1 MKKLHIK
8 KVLAMFL
15 AVALV
20 VPSSASNLTASAAT
34 TQESNDESAIPE
46 GYTPI
51 YDAADLYA
59 IRNNLEGNYIMMA
72 DIDLSEAT
80 APGGELDTG
89 NGWEPIQNFNG
100 TLDGNGHY
108 IKGLTIYGKPK
119 KYDVGL
125 FGSINSSSAEPK
137 ICNLGMVDVNINIV
151 RDSSGYSEDSY
162 STAALLA
169 DGSWYTKI
177 ENCFVIGQI
186 SSNVGEISGICTS
199 DCAVENVYNLAE
211 ISYTS
216 DTDSVR
222 TVGIV
227 NTYNSRAKCTYNRG
241 EINSGD
247 GNSKNGYPIGG
258 GRSGYYEYNYYL
270 QGNSADAN
278 NATPLTE
285 TQMKNSKFYTGF
297 DFENTWFID
306 PYSNYPYP
314 QLRSCP
320 QKRINSIEVTKQPN
334 KTVYQQGENF
344 DFTGATLHL
353 IYEDG
358 LEQDVLLTKD
368 MIGSYDMNKIGK
380 QSIPISYCGLAE
392 TSLDI
397 TVKETAVD
405 KVQLNKSQINLY
417 KGKTETLSATITP
430 SNASNKQIAWSVVKG
445 DCVTVDNNGT
455 ITANKKGTA
464 TVRAASA
471 NGKYADCVVTVQV
484 PCILLQLTNTNI
496 KFKKGETKSIS
507 DTIGYVM
514 SPLDCTDS
522 VTWKSSNDKVLQI
535 NNNETMLGLAAGKVT
550 VTGTTT
556 SGTTA
561 VANVTVQRDM
571 SEFTVTGVSNKYY
584 TGKAIKPKFAVS
596 DGTTTLKE
604 NEDYNV
610 TYESNTNVGTAN
622 IKITGIDPYVGTIEQ
637 SFQILPVAEEIT
649 PDDSSSG
656 NGGSTITAPAKV
668 KIRKLTAGKKKL
680 TVTWKKV
687 AGARGYR
694 IQIARN
700 RGFTKSLKTYNVS
713 ANKFKKVFS
722 RLKKKTTYYVRINAF
737 CNDEDGN
744 KLVGKYSTVKK
755 KKRNNSILFF
765 KGCRFNL

>member
-59 IRNNLEGNYIMMA
+59 IRNDLEGNYIMMA

-89 NGWEPIQNFNG
+89 NGWNPIQNFNG

-108 IKGLTIYGKPK
+108 IKGLTIYGDPK
-119 KYDVGL
+119 TYRVGL
-125 FGSINSSSAEPK
+125 FDGLNSKPK

-151 RDSSGYSEDSY
+151 RDSSGSYYSESCD
-162 STAALLA
+162 TAALVA
-169 DGSWYTKI
+169 YASDSSWFAEI
-177 ENCFVIGQI
+177 ENCFVTGQI

-535 NNNETMLGLAAGKVT
+535 NDNESMLGLAAGKVT

-668 KIRKLTAGKKKL
+668 KIRKITAGKKKL

-700 RGFTKSLKTYNVS
+700 RAFTKSLKTYNVS
-713 ANKFKKVFS
+713 ANTSKKVFG

-755 KKRNNSILFF
+755 KKT
-765 KGCRFNL
+765 K

>member
-177 ENCFVIGQI
+177 ENCFVTGQI

-334 KTVYQQGENF
+334 KTVYQQGKNF

-755 KKRNNSILFF
+755 KKT
-765 KGCRFNL
+765 K

>member
-59 IRNNLEGNYIMMA
+59 IRNDLEGNYIMMA

-89 NGWEPIQNFNG
+89 NGWNPIDGFKG
-100 TLDGNGHY
+100 ILDGNGHY

-177 ENCFVIGQI
+177 ENCFVTGQI

-535 NNNETMLGLAAGKVT
+535 NDNESMLGLAAGKVI

-668 KIRKLTAGKKKL
+668 KIRKITAGKKKL

-700 RGFTKSLKTYNVS
+700 RAFTKSLKTYNVS
-713 ANKFKKVFS
+713 ANTSKKVFG

-755 KKRNNSILFF
+755 KKT
-765 KGCRFNL
+765 K

>member
-59 IRNNLEGNYIMMA
+59 IRNDLEGNYIMMA

-89 NGWEPIQNFNG
+89 NGWNPIQRFTG

-108 IKGLTIYGKPK
+108 IKGLTIYGDPK
-119 KYDVGL
+119 TYNVGL
-125 FGSINSSSAEPK
+125 FDGLNSNPK

-151 RDSSGYSEDSY
+151 RDSSGSYYSKGCD
-162 STAALLA
+162 TAALVA
-169 DGSWYTKI
+169 DGSDSWYAEI
-177 ENCFVIGQI
+177 ENCFVTGQI
-186 SSNVGEISGICTS
+186 SSNVGSISGISTTGR
-199 DCAVENVYNLAE
+199 VENVYNLAQ

-216 DTDSVR
+216 DTDSVW
-222 TVGIV
+222 TAGIV
-227 NTYNSRAKCTYNRG
+227 MDYDSRAKCTYNRG
-241 EINSGD
+241 EINNGV
-247 GNSKNGYPIGG
+247 GNSKNGYPMRGD
-258 GRSGYYEYNYYL
+258 GRWDYCEYNYYL
-270 QGNSADAN
+270 QGNSADDDK
-278 NATPLTE
+278 ATPLTE

-353 IYEDG
+353 IYENG

-380 QSIPISYCGLAE
+380 QSIPISYCGIAE

-430 SNASNKQIAWSVVKG
+430 SNASNKQITWSVVKG

-464 TVRAASA
+464 TVRATSA

-535 NNNETMLGLAAGKVT
+535 NDNESMLGLAAGKVT

-584 TGKAIKPKFAVS
+584 TGKAIKPKFTVS

-668 KIRKLTAGKKKL
+668 KIRKLTAAKKKL

-700 RGFTKSLKTYNVS
+700 RAFTKSLKTYNVS
-713 ANKFKKVFS
+713 ANTSKKVFS

-755 KKRNNSILFF
+755 KKT
-765 KGCRFNL
+765 K

>member
-89 NGWEPIQNFNG
+89 NGWDPIQNFAG

-108 IKGLTIYGKPK
+108 IKGLTIYGNPK
-119 KYDVGL
+119 SGEVGL
-125 FGSINSSSAEPK
+125 FAKTSYPSAK
-137 ICNLGMVDVNINIV
+137 ICNLGMIDVNINIV
-151 RDSSGYSEDSY
+151 RDSSAGNGYN
-162 STAALLA
+162 TAALLA
-169 DGSWYTKI
+169 EGYDYRTTI
-177 ENCFVIGQI
+177 ENCFVTGLV
-186 SSNVGEISGICTS
+186 SSNKGDVSGICTYRAT
-199 DCAVENVYNLAE
+199 CKNVYNLAK

-216 DTDSVR
+216 DTDSKY
-222 TVGIV
+222 TAGIEWGEDIQ
-227 NTYNSRAKCTYNRG
+227 CTYNRG
-241 EINSGD
+241 EINNGD
-247 GNSKNGYPIGG
+247 GNSKNGTPIGYN
-258 GRSGYYEYNYYL
+258 GYYPDRYYNYYL
-270 QGNSADAN
+270 QGNSADDN
-278 NATPLTE
+278 KATPLTE

-430 SNASNKQIAWSVVKG
+430 SNASNKQITWSVVKG

-471 NGKYADCVVTVQV
+471 NGKYADCVVTVKV

-507 DTIGYVM
+507 DTIGYMM

-535 NNNETMLGLAAGKVT
+535 NDNKSMLGLAAGKVT

-584 TGKAIKPKFAVS
+584 TGKAIKPKFTVS
-596 DGTTTLKE
+596 DGSTTLKE

-687 AGARGYR
+687 AGAKGYR
-694 IQIARN
+694 VQIARN
-700 RGFTKSLKTYNVS
+700 RGFTNSLKTYNVS
-713 ANKFKKVFS
+713 ANTSKKIFT

-744 KLVGKYSTVKK
+744 KLIGKYSTVKK
-755 KKRNNSILFF
+755 KKT
-765 KGCRFNL
+765 K

>member
-20 VPSSASNLTASAAT
+20 VPSSASNLTVSAAT

-59 IRNNLEGNYIMMA
+59 IRNDLDGNYIMMA

-89 NGWEPIQNFNG
+89 NGWDPIQNFAG

-108 IKGLTIYGKPK
+108 IKGLTIYGNPK
-119 KYDVGL
+119 TWCVGL
-125 FGSINSSSAEPK
+125 FGNVDYHAYKTKIK

-151 RDSSGYSEDSY
+151 RDSSEDDDY
-162 STAALLA
+162 YTAALLA
-169 DGSWYTKI
+169 SGNNYYNYATI
-177 ENCFVIGQI
+177 ENCYVTGQI
-186 SSNVGEISGICTS
+186 SSDCGYVSGIC
-199 DCAVENVYNLAE
+199 ANNFYGKNLYNLAKV
-211 ISYTS
+211 SYTADPKYTRTAGIGFS
-216 DTDSVR
+216 RYGDSQ
-222 TVGIV
+222 
-227 NTYNSRAKCTYNRG
+227 CTYNRG
-241 EINSGD
+241 EINNGD
-247 GNSKNGYPIGG
+247 GNSKNGKPIGG
-258 GRSGYYEYNYYL
+258 GDKYNYYL
-270 QGNSADAN
+270 QGNSADDDGF
-278 NATPLTE
+278 TPLTE

-320 QKRINSIEVTKQPN
+320 QKRINSMEVTKQPN

-380 QSIPISYCGLAE
+380 QSIPISYCGIAE

-535 NNNETMLGLAAGKVT
+535 NDNESMLGLAAGKVT

-584 TGKAIKPKFAVS
+584 TGKAIKPKFTVS
-596 DGTTTLKE
+596 DGSTTLKE

-637 SFQILPVAEEIT
+637 SFQILPVTEEIT
-649 PDDSSSG
+649 PDDSSSSS
-656 NGGSTITAPAKV
+656 GGSTITAPAKV
-668 KIRKLTAGKKKL
+668 KISKLTAGKKKL

-713 ANKFKKVFS
+713 ANTFKKVFS

-744 KLVGKYSTVKK
+744 KLIGKYSTVKK
-755 KKRNNSILFF
+755 KKT
-765 KGCRFNL
+765 K

>member
-89 NGWEPIQNFNG
+89 NGWEPIQNFKG
-100 TLDGNGHY
+100 MLDGNGHY

-177 ENCFVIGQI
+177 ENCFVTGQI

-247 GNSKNGYPIGG
+247 GNSKNGYPIGAG
-258 GRSGYYEYNYYL
+258 SDYEHNYYL

-368 MIGSYDMNKIGK
+368 MIGNYDMNKIGK
-380 QSIPISYCGLAE
+380 QSIPISYCGIAE

-535 NNNETMLGLAAGKVT
+535 NDNESMLGLAAGKVT

-668 KIRKLTAGKKKL
+668 KIRKITAAKKKL

-700 RGFTKSLKTYNVS
+700 RAFTKSLKTYNVS
-713 ANKFKKVFS
+713 ANTSKKVFG

-755 KKRNNSILFF
+755 KKT
-765 KGCRFNL
+765 K

>member
-177 ENCFVIGQI
+177 ENCFVTGQI

-247 GNSKNGYPIGG
+247 GNSKNGYPIGAG
-258 GRSGYYEYNYYL
+258 SDYEHNYYL

-368 MIGSYDMNKIGK
+368 MIGNYDMNKIGK
-380 QSIPISYCGLAE
+380 QSIPISYCGIAE

-535 NNNETMLGLAAGKVT
+535 NDNESMLGLAAGKVT

-668 KIRKLTAGKKKL
+668 KIRKITAAKKKL

-700 RGFTKSLKTYNVS
+700 RAFTKSLKTYNVS
-713 ANKFKKVFS
+713 ANTSKKVFG

-755 KKRNNSILFF
+755 KKT
-765 KGCRFNL
+765 K

>member
-15 AVALV
+15 AVTLV

-108 IKGLTIYGKPK
+108 IKGLTIYGDPK
-119 KYDVGL
+119 ARCVGL
-125 FGSINSSSAEPK
+125 FGYSPSYTKAK

-151 RDSSGYSEDSY
+151 RDSSNGGYA
-162 STAALLA
+162 TAAVLG
-169 DGSWYTKI
+169 DGFDYWTMATI
-177 ENCFVIGQI
+177 ENCFVTGQI
-186 SSNVGEISGICTS
+186 SSNWGTVSGIC
-199 DCAVENVYNLAE
+199 AEGFHGKNLYNLAK
-211 ISYTS
+211 ISYTADAK
-216 DTDSVR
+216 DTYYTAGIGFDS
-222 TVGIV
+222 
-227 NTYNSRAKCTYNRG
+227 NEYTYNRG
-241 EINSGD
+241 EINNGD
-247 GNSKNGYPIGG
+247 GNSKNGRPIGG
-258 GRSGYYEYNYYL
+258 GRTEYNYYL
-270 QGNSADAN
+270 QGNSADKDG
-278 NATPLTE
+278 ATPLTE

-344 DFTGATLHL
+344 DFTGVTLRL

-358 LEQDVLLTKD
+358 LVNDVILTED

-430 SNASNKQIAWSVVKG
+430 SNASNKQITWSVVKG
-445 DCVTVDNNGT
+445 ACVTVDNNGT

-535 NNNETMLGLAAGKVT
+535 NDNESMLGLAAGKVT

-713 ANKFKKVFS
+713 ANTSKKVFG

-755 KKRNNSILFF
+755 KKT
-765 KGCRFNL
+765 K

>member
-1 MKKLHIK
+1 MKNLHIK

-59 IRNNLEGNYIMMA
+59 IRNDLEGNYIMMA

-89 NGWEPIQNFNG
+89 NGWDPIQNFAG

-119 KYDVGL
+119 TQNVGL
-125 FGSINSSSAEPK
+125 FASVDGDDVSVAAVK
-137 ICNLGMVDVNINIV
+137 NLGVVDININV
-151 RDSSGYSEDSY
+151 EGVSSCGGIIGGGMNFSY
-162 STAALLA
+162 F
-169 DGSWYTKI
+169 KI
-177 ENCFVIGQI
+177 ENCFVTGKINVKNESNYCKVGGLIGDCYDNRI
-186 SSNVGEISGICTS
+186 YNSYNAVSITNYRNDEFDNSIGGLCGDSRLISGQS
-199 DCAVENVYNLAE
+199 YNIGKINDGQGFP
-211 ISYTS
+211 ISLS
-216 DTDSVR
+216 LDSWCEDLFYLM
-222 TVGIV
+222 G
-227 NTYNSRAKCTYNRG
+227 
-241 EINSGD
+241 SGTAT
-247 GNSKNGYPIGG
+247 GG
-258 GRSGYYEYNYYL
+258 
-270 QGNSADAN
+270 
-278 NATPLTE
+278 ATLLTE
-285 TQMKNSKFYTGF
+285 TQMKNAKFYTGF

-417 KGKTETLSATITP
+417 KGKTETLSAAITP
-430 SNASNKQIAWSVVKG
+430 SNASNKQITWSVVKD

-464 TVRAASA
+464 TVRATSA

-484 PCILLQLTNTNI
+484 PCILLQLNNTNV

-656 NGGSTITAPAKV
+656 NGGNTITAPAKV
-668 KIRKLTAGKKKL
+668 KISKLTAGKKKL

-700 RGFTKSLKTYNVS
+700 RAFTKSLKTYNVS
-713 ANKFKKVFS
+713 ANTSKKVFS

-755 KKRNNSILFF
+755 KKT
-765 KGCRFNL
+765 K

>member
-59 IRNNLEGNYIMMA
+59 IRNDLEGNYIMMA

-89 NGWEPIQNFNG
+89 NGWNPIDGFKG
-100 TLDGNGHY
+100 ILDGNGHY

-177 ENCFVIGQI
+177 ENCFVTGQI

-535 NNNETMLGLAAGKVT
+535 NDNESMLGLAAGKVI

-668 KIRKLTAGKKKL
+668 KIRKITAGKKKL

-700 RGFTKSLKTYNVS
+700 RAFTKSLKTYNVS
-713 ANKFKKVFS
+713 ANTSKKVFG
-722 RLKKKTTYYVRINAF
+722 RLKKKTTNYVRINAF

-755 KKRNNSILFF
+755 KKT
-765 KGCRFNL
+765 K

>member
-59 IRNNLEGNYIMMA
+59 IRNDLEGNYIMMA

-89 NGWEPIQNFNG
+89 NGWNPIDGFKG
-100 TLDGNGHY
+100 ILDGNGHY

-177 ENCFVIGQI
+177 ENCFVTGQI

-535 NNNETMLGLAAGKVT
+535 NDNESMLGLAAGKVI

-668 KIRKLTAGKKKL
+668 KIRKITAGKKKL

-700 RGFTKSLKTYNVS
+700 RAFTKSLKTYNVS
-713 ANKFKKVFS
+713 VNTSKKVFG

-755 KKRNNSILFF
+755 KKT
-765 KGCRFNL
+765 K

>member
-89 NGWEPIQNFNG
+89 NGWNPIQRFTG

-108 IKGLTIYGKPK
+108 IKGLTIYGDPK
-119 KYDVGL
+119 TYNVGL
-125 FGSINSSSAEPK
+125 FDGLNSNPK

-151 RDSSGYSEDSY
+151 RDSSGSYYSKGCD
-162 STAALLA
+162 TAALVA
-169 DGSWYTKI
+169 DGSDSWYAEI
-177 ENCFVIGQI
+177 ENCFVTGQI
-186 SSNVGEISGICTS
+186 SSNVGSISGISTTGR
-199 DCAVENVYNLAE
+199 VENVYNLAQ

-216 DTDSVR
+216 DTDSVW
-222 TVGIV
+222 TAGIV
-227 NTYNSRAKCTYNRG
+227 MDYDSRAKCTYNRG
-241 EINSGD
+241 EINNGV
-247 GNSKNGYPIGG
+247 GNSKNGYPMRGD
-258 GRSGYYEYNYYL
+258 GRWDYCEYNYYL
-270 QGNSADAN
+270 QGNSADDDK
-278 NATPLTE
+278 ATPLTE

-353 IYEDG
+353 IYENG

-380 QSIPISYCGLAE
+380 QSIPISYCGIAE

-417 KGKTETLSATITP
+417 KGKTETLSAAITP
-430 SNASNKQIAWSVVKG
+430 SNASNKQITWSVVKG

-464 TVRAASA
+464 TVRATSA

-668 KIRKLTAGKKKL
+668 KIRKLTAAKKKL

-700 RGFTKSLKTYNVS
+700 RAFTKSLKTYNVS
-713 ANKFKKVFS
+713 AKTSKKVFS

-755 KKRNNSILFF
+755 KKT
-765 KGCRFNL
+765 K

>member
-59 IRNNLEGNYIMMA
+59 IRNDLKGKYIMMA

-89 NGWEPIQNFNG
+89 NGWDPIDGFEG

-108 IKGLTIYGKPK
+108 IKGLTIYGDPK
-119 KYDVGL
+119 TEYVGL
-125 FGSINSSSAEPK
+125 FGSSSSIK
-137 ICNLGMVDVNINIV
+137 ICNLGMIDVNINTTESRYTGAFLGV
-151 RDSSGYSEDSY
+151 DTRGY
-162 STAALLA
+162 
-169 DGSWYTKI
+169 GSVSI
-177 ENCFVIGQI
+177 ENCFVSGIV
-186 SSNVGEISGICTS
+186 SSNTGNVSGIIGFS
-199 DCAVENVYNLAE
+199 DNGDGASLKNVYNLAKVCTVSGCSSG
-211 ISYTS
+211 IANSIYTRDQLSY
-216 DTDSVR
+216 
-222 TVGIV
+222 
-227 NTYNSRAKCTYNRG
+227 CMYNRG
-241 EINSGD
+241 EIISETEDNENFPISCYVYNFYD
-247 GNSKNGYPIGG
+247 HNSKME
-258 GRSGYYEYNYYL
+258 SGYYL
-270 QGNSADAN
+270 QGNSADDD

-397 TVKETAVD
+397 TIKETAVD

-430 SNASNKQIAWSVVKG
+430 SNASNKQITWSVVKG

-535 NNNETMLGLAAGKVT
+535 NDNESMLGLAAGKVT

-584 TGKAIKPKFAVS
+584 TGKAIKPKFTVS
-596 DGTTTLKE
+596 DGSTTLKE

-687 AGARGYR
+687 AGAKGYR
-694 IQIARN
+694 VQIARN
-700 RGFTKSLKTYNVS
+700 RGFTNSLKTYTVS
-713 ANKFKKVFS
+713 ANTSKKIFS

-744 KLVGKYSTVKK
+744 KLIGKYSTVKK
-755 KKRNNSILFF
+755 KKT
-765 KGCRFNL
+765 K

>member
-177 ENCFVIGQI
+177 ENCFVTGQI

-320 QKRINSIEVTKQPN
+320 QKRINSIEVTKQLN

-755 KKRNNSILFF
+755 KKT
-765 KGCRFNL
+765 K

>member
-46 GYTPI
+46 GYTSV

-59 IRNNLEGNYIMMA
+59 IRNDLDGKYIMMA

-89 NGWEPIQNFNG
+89 NGWDPIQNFDG

-108 IKGLTIYGKPK
+108 IKGLTIYGDPK
-119 KYDVGL
+119 ARCVGL
-125 FGSINSSSAEPK
+125 FGGLNSKPK

-151 RDSSGYSEDSY
+151 RDSSGSYYSESCD
-162 STAALLA
+162 TAALVA
-169 DGSWYTKI
+169 DGWSSYAKI
-177 ENCFVIGQI
+177 ENCFVTGQI
-186 SSNVGEISGICTS
+186 SSNKGRISGICTTE
-199 DCAVENVYNLAE
+199 CKVENVYNLAE

-216 DTDSVR
+216 DTDGVMAA
-222 TVGIV
+222 GIV
-227 NTYNSRAKCTYNRG
+227 RFNNREVKCTYNRG
-241 EINSGD
+241 TINSGD
-247 GNSKNGYPIGG
+247 GNSKNGYPIGAG
-258 GRSGYYEYNYYL
+258 SDYEHNYYL

-358 LEQDVLLTKD
+358 LVQDVLLTKD

-380 QSIPISYCGLAE
+380 QSIPISYCGIAE

-417 KGKTETLSATITP
+417 KGKTETLSAAITP
-430 SNASNKQIAWSVVKG
+430 SNASNKQITWSVVKG

-535 NNNETMLGLAAGKVT
+535 NDNESMLGLAAGKVT

-668 KIRKLTAGKKKL
+668 KIRKLTAAKKKL

-700 RGFTKSLKTYNVS
+700 RAFTKSLKTYNVS
-713 ANKFKKVFS
+713 ANTSKKVFS

-737 CNDEDGN
+737 CNDEEGN

-755 KKRNNSILFF
+755 KKT
-765 KGCRFNL
+765 K

>member
-20 VPSSASNLTASAAT
+20 VPSSASNLTVSAAT

-59 IRNNLEGNYIMMA
+59 IRNNLDGKYIMMA

-89 NGWEPIQNFNG
+89 NGWNPIQNFDG

-108 IKGLTIYGKPK
+108 IKGLTIYGDPK
-119 KYDVGL
+119 TYRVGL
-125 FGSINSSSAEPK
+125 FDGLNSEPK

-151 RDSSGYSEDSY
+151 RDSSGSYYSEDCD
-162 STAALLA
+162 TAALVA
-169 DGSWYTKI
+169 DGWSSYAKI
-177 ENCFVIGQI
+177 ENCFVTGQI
-186 SSNVGEISGICTS
+186 SSNKGRISGICTTE
-199 DCAVENVYNLAE
+199 CKVENVYNLAE

-216 DTDSVR
+216 DTDGVMAA
-222 TVGIV
+222 GIV
-227 NTYNSRAKCTYNRG
+227 RFNNREVKCTYNRG
-241 EINSGD
+241 TINSGD
-247 GNSKNGYPIGG
+247 GNSKNGYPIGAG
-258 GRSGYYEYNYYL
+258 SDYEHNYYL

-285 TQMKNSKFYTGF
+285 TQMKNSKYYSGF

-306 PYSNYPYP
+306 PYSIYPYP

-368 MIGSYDMNKIGK
+368 MIGNYDMNKIGK
-380 QSIPISYCGLAE
+380 QSIPISYCGIAE

-535 NNNETMLGLAAGKVT
+535 NDNESMLGLAAGKVT

-668 KIRKLTAGKKKL
+668 KIRKITAAKKKL

-700 RGFTKSLKTYNVS
+700 RAFTKSLKTYNVS
-713 ANKFKKVFS
+713 ANTSKKVFG

-755 KKRNNSILFF
+755 KKT
-765 KGCRFNL
+765 K

>member
-177 ENCFVIGQI
+177 ENCFVTGQI

-247 GNSKNGYPIGG
+247 GNSKNGYPIGAG
-258 GRSGYYEYNYYL
+258 SDYEHNYYL

-306 PYSNYPYP
+306 PYSNHPYP

-368 MIGSYDMNKIGK
+368 MIGNYDMNKIGK
-380 QSIPISYCGLAE
+380 QSIPISYCGIAE

-535 NNNETMLGLAAGKVT
+535 NDNESMLGLAAGKVT

-668 KIRKLTAGKKKL
+668 KIRKITAAKKKL

-700 RGFTKSLKTYNVS
+700 RAFTKSLKTYNVS
-713 ANKFKKVFS
+713 ANTSKKVFG

-755 KKRNNSILFF
+755 KKT
-765 KGCRFNL
+765 K

>member
-1 MKKLHIK
+1 
-8 KVLAMFL
+8 MFL

-59 IRNNLEGNYIMMA
+59 IRNDLEGKYIMMA

-89 NGWEPIQNFNG
+89 NGWDPIERFEG
-100 TLDGNGHY
+100 ILDGNGHY
-108 IKGLTIYGKPK
+108 IKGLTIYGDPK
-119 KYDVGL
+119 TCRVGL
-125 FGSINSSSAEPK
+125 FDGLNSEPK

-151 RDSSGYSEDSY
+151 RDSSGHRENSC

-169 DGSWYTKI
+169 DYSHDSTI
-177 ENCFVIGQI
+177 ENCFVTGQI
-186 SSNVGEISGICTS
+186 SSNYGRVYGICGSDYSSTS
-199 DCAVENVYNLAE
+199 NLKNVYNLAK

-216 DTDSVR
+216 DAASNHYTY
-222 TVGIV
+222 GID
-227 NTYNSRAKCTYNRG
+227 YGCYHKECTYNRG
-241 EINSGD
+241 EINNGA
-247 GNSKNGYPIGG
+247 GNSKNGSPIGY
-258 GRSGYYEYNYYL
+258 SSYHAYNYYL
-270 QGNSADAN
+270 QGNSADDDEF
-278 NATPLTE
+278 TPLTE

-417 KGKTETLSATITP
+417 KGKTETLSAAITP
-430 SNASNKQIAWSVVKG
+430 SNASNKQITWSVVKG

-535 NNNETMLGLAAGKVT
+535 NDNKSMLGLAAGKVT

-584 TGKAIKPKFAVS
+584 TGKAIKPKFTVS
-596 DGTTTLKE
+596 DGSTTLKE

-687 AGARGYR
+687 AGAKGYR
-694 IQIARN
+694 VQIARN
-700 RGFTKSLKTYNVS
+700 RGFTNSLKTYTVS
-713 ANKFKKVFS
+713 ANTSKKVFT

-744 KLVGKYSTVKK
+744 KLIGKYSTVKK
-755 KKRNNSILFF
+755 KKTT
-765 KGCRFNL
+765 

>member
-177 ENCFVIGQI
+177 ENCFVTGQI

-247 GNSKNGYPIGG
+247 GNSKNGYPIGAG
-258 GRSGYYEYNYYL
+258 SDYEHNYYL

-368 MIGSYDMNKIGK
+368 MIGNYDMNKIGK
-380 QSIPISYCGLAE
+380 QSIPISYCGIAE

-397 TVKETAVD
+397 TVNETAVD

-535 NNNETMLGLAAGKVT
+535 NDNESMLGLAAGKVT

-668 KIRKLTAGKKKL
+668 KIRKITAAKKKL

-700 RGFTKSLKTYNVS
+700 RAFTKSLKTYNVS
-713 ANKFKKVFS
+713 ANTSKKVFG

-755 KKRNNSILFF
+755 KKT
-765 KGCRFNL
+765 K

>member
-177 ENCFVIGQI
+177 ENCFVTGQI
-186 SSNVGEISGICTS
+186 SSNVGEIFGICTS

-368 MIGSYDMNKIGK
+368 MIGNYDMNKIGK
-380 QSIPISYCGLAE
+380 QSIPISYCGIAE

-417 KGKTETLSATITP
+417 KGKTETLSATFTP

-737 CNDEDGN
+737 CNDEEGN

-755 KKRNNSILFF
+755 KKT
-765 KGCRFNL
+765 K

>member
-59 IRNNLEGNYIMMA
+59 IRNDLEGNYIMMA

-89 NGWEPIQNFNG
+89 NGWNPIDGFKG
-100 TLDGNGHY
+100 ILDGNGHY

-177 ENCFVIGQI
+177 ENCFVTGQI

-535 NNNETMLGLAAGKVT
+535 NDNESMLGLAAGKVT

-755 KKRNNSILFF
+755 KKT
-765 KGCRFNL
+765 K

>member
-59 IRNNLEGNYIMMA
+59 IRNDLEGNYIMMA

-89 NGWEPIQNFNG
+89 NGWNPIDGFKG
-100 TLDGNGHY
+100 ILDGNGHY

-177 ENCFVIGQI
+177 ENCFVTGQI

-464 TVRAASA
+464 TVRATSA

-571 SEFTVTGVSNKYY
+571 SEFTVTGVTNKYY

-668 KIRKLTAGKKKL
+668 KIRKLTAAKKKL

-700 RGFTKSLKTYNVS
+700 RAFTKSLKTYNVS
-713 ANKFKKVFS
+713 ANTSKKVFS

-737 CNDEDGN
+737 CNDEEGN

-755 KKRNNSILFF
+755 KKT
-765 KGCRFNL
+765 K

>member
-89 NGWEPIQNFNG
+89 SGWDPIQRFTG

-108 IKGLTIYGKPK
+108 IKGLTIYGDPK
-119 KYDVGL
+119 TYNVGL
-125 FGSINSSSAEPK
+125 FDGLNSNPK

-151 RDSSGYSEDSY
+151 RDSSGSYYSKSCD
-162 STAALLA
+162 TAALVA
-169 DGSWYTKI
+169 YEASDSSWYAEI
-177 ENCFVIGQI
+177 ENCFVTGQI
-186 SSNVGEISGICTS
+186 SSNVGSISGICTTGK
-199 DCAVENVYNLAE
+199 VENVYNLAQ

-216 DTDSVR
+216 DTDSVW
-222 TVGIV
+222 TAGIV
-227 NTYNSRAKCTYNRG
+227 MGYYSRAKCTYNRG
-241 EINSGD
+241 EINNGV
-247 GNSKNGYPIGG
+247 GNSKNGYPMRGD
-258 GRSGYYEYNYYL
+258 GRWDYCEYNYYL
-270 QGNSADAN
+270 QGNSADDDK
-278 NATPLTE
+278 ATPLTE

-430 SNASNKQIAWSVVKG
+430 SNASNKQITWSVVKG

-535 NNNETMLGLAAGKVT
+535 NDNESMLGLAAGKVT

-584 TGKAIKPKFAVS
+584 TGKAIKPKFTVS
-596 DGTTTLKE
+596 DGSTTLKE

-687 AGARGYR
+687 AGAKGYR
-694 IQIARN
+694 VQIARN
-700 RGFTKSLKTYNVS
+700 RGFTNSLKTYTVS
-713 ANKFKKVFS
+713 ANTSKKIFS

-744 KLVGKYSTVKK
+744 KLIGKYSTVKK
-755 KKRNNSILFF
+755 KKT
-765 KGCRFNL
+765 K

>member
-59 IRNNLEGNYIMMA
+59 IRNDLEGNYIMMA

-89 NGWEPIQNFNG
+89 NGWEPIDGFKG
-100 TLDGNGHY
+100 ILDGNGHY

-177 ENCFVIGQI
+177 ENCFVTGQI

-535 NNNETMLGLAAGKVT
+535 NDNESMLGLAAGKVT

-668 KIRKLTAGKKKL
+668 KIRKITAGKKKL

-700 RGFTKSLKTYNVS
+700 RAFTKSLKTYNVS
-713 ANKFKKVFS
+713 ANTSKKVFG

-755 KKRNNSILFF
+755 KKT
-765 KGCRFNL
+765 K

>member
-1 MKKLHIK
+1 M
-8 KVLAMFL
+8 
-15 AVALV
+15 
-20 VPSSASNLTASAAT
+20 
-34 TQESNDESAIPE
+34 
-46 GYTPI
+46 
-51 YDAADLYA
+51 
-59 IRNNLEGNYIMMA
+59 
-72 DIDLSEAT
+72 
-80 APGGELDTG
+80 
-89 NGWEPIQNFNG
+89 
-100 TLDGNGHY
+100 
-108 IKGLTIYGKPK
+108 
-119 KYDVGL
+119 
-125 FGSINSSSAEPK
+125 
-137 ICNLGMVDVNINIV
+137 
-151 RDSSGYSEDSY
+151 
-162 STAALLA
+162 
-169 DGSWYTKI
+169 
-177 ENCFVIGQI
+177 
-186 SSNVGEISGICTS
+186 
-199 DCAVENVYNLAE
+199 
-211 ISYTS
+211 
-216 DTDSVR
+216 
-222 TVGIV
+222 
-227 NTYNSRAKCTYNRG
+227 
-241 EINSGD
+241 
-247 GNSKNGYPIGG
+247 
-258 GRSGYYEYNYYL
+258 
-270 QGNSADAN
+270 
-278 NATPLTE
+278 
-285 TQMKNSKFYTGF
+285 
-297 DFENTWFID
+297 
-306 PYSNYPYP
+306 
-314 QLRSCP
+314 
-320 QKRINSIEVTKQPN
+320 
-334 KTVYQQGENF
+334 
-344 DFTGATLHL
+344 

-358 LEQDVLLTKD
+358 LVNDVILTED

-380 QSIPISYCGLAE
+380 QSIPISHCGLAE

-430 SNASNKQIAWSVVKG
+430 SNASNKQITWSVVKG

-535 NNNETMLGLAAGKVT
+535 NDNKSMLGLAAGKVT
-550 VTGTTT
+550 VKGTTT

-584 TGKAIKPKFAVS
+584 TGKAIKPKFTVS
-596 DGTTTLKE
+596 DGSTTLKE

-656 NGGSTITAPAKV
+656 NGGNTISAPAKV
-668 KIRKLTAGKKKL
+668 SISKLTAGKKKL

-713 ANKFKKVFS
+713 ANTSKKVFS

-744 KLVGKYSTVKK
+744 KLIGKYSTVKK
-755 KKRNNSILFF
+755 KKT
-765 KGCRFNL
+765 K

>member
-20 VPSSASNLTASAAT
+20 VPSSASNLTVSAAT

-59 IRNNLEGNYIMMA
+59 IRNNLDGKYIMMA

-89 NGWEPIQNFNG
+89 NGWNPIQNFDG

-108 IKGLTIYGKPK
+108 IKGLTIYGDPK
-119 KYDVGL
+119 TYRVGL
-125 FGSINSSSAEPK
+125 FDGLNSEPK

-151 RDSSGYSEDSY
+151 RDSSGSYYSEDCD
-162 STAALLA
+162 TVALVA
-169 DGSWYTKI
+169 DGWSSYAKI
-177 ENCFVIGQI
+177 ENCFVTGQI
-186 SSNVGEISGICTS
+186 SSNKGRISGICTTE
-199 DCAVENVYNLAE
+199 CKVENVYNLAE

-216 DTDSVR
+216 DTDGVMAA
-222 TVGIV
+222 GIV
-227 NTYNSRAKCTYNRG
+227 RFNNREVKCTYNRG
-241 EINSGD
+241 TINSGD
-247 GNSKNGYPIGG
+247 GNSKNGYPIGAG
-258 GRSGYYEYNYYL
+258 SDYEHNYYL

-368 MIGSYDMNKIGK
+368 MIGNYDMNKIGK
-380 QSIPISYCGLAE
+380 QSIPISYCGIAE

-535 NNNETMLGLAAGKVT
+535 NDNESMLGLAAGKVT

-668 KIRKLTAGKKKL
+668 KIRKITAAKKKL

-700 RGFTKSLKTYNVS
+700 RAFTKSLKTYNVS
-713 ANKFKKVFS
+713 ANTSKKVFG

-755 KKRNNSILFF
+755 KKT
-765 KGCRFNL
+765 K

>member
-59 IRNNLEGNYIMMA
+59 IRNDLEGKYIMMA

-89 NGWEPIQNFNG
+89 NGWDPIERFAG

-108 IKGLTIYGKPK
+108 IKGLTIYGNPK
-119 KYDVGL
+119 SYSVGL
-125 FGSINSSSAEPK
+125 FGGIYSGDITK
-137 ICNLGMVDVNINIV
+137 ICNLGMIDVNINIV
-151 RDSSGYSEDSY
+151 RDSSDYDGR
-162 STAALLA
+162 TAGLV
-169 DGSWYTKI
+169 GSAYHTTI
-177 ENCFVIGQI
+177 ENCFVTGQI
-186 SSNVGEISGICTS
+186 SSNYGRVFGICGS
-199 DCAVENVYNLAE
+199 SYNDEVNLKNIYNLAK

-216 DTDSVR
+216 DAASDNYTY
-222 TVGIV
+222 GI
-227 NTYNSRAKCTYNRG
+227 NAGCYYKECTYNRG
-241 EINSGD
+241 EINNGA
-247 GNSKNGYPIGG
+247 GNSKNGSPIGY
-258 GRSGYYEYNYYL
+258 SSYASYNYYL
-270 QGNSADAN
+270 QGNSADKD

-358 LEQDVLLTKD
+358 LEHDVLLTKD

-397 TVKETAVD
+397 TIKETAVD

-430 SNASNKQIAWSVVKG
+430 SNASNKQITWSVVKG

-464 TVRAASA
+464 TVRATSA

-737 CNDEDGN
+737 CNDEEGN

-755 KKRNNSILFF
+755 KKT
-765 KGCRFNL
+765 K

>member
-1 MKKLHIK
+1 MKNLHIK

-89 NGWEPIQNFNG
+89 NGWDPIDGFEG

-108 IKGLTIYGKPK
+108 IKGLTIYGNPK
-119 KYDVGL
+119 TEYVGL
-125 FGSINSSSAEPK
+125 FGYASGTIR
-137 ICNLGMVDVNINIV
+137 NLGMIDVNIN
-151 RDSSGYSEDSY
+151 SSGNSDNWTGALIGRSY
-162 STAALLA
+162 EA
-169 DGSWYTKI
+169 KI
-177 ENCFVIGQI
+177 ENCFVTGVV
-186 SSNVGEISGICTS
+186 SSTDSSRVSGICCMYT
-199 DCAVENVYNLAE
+199 DNYTLIKNVYNLA
-211 ISYTS
+211 
-216 DTDSVR
+216 DVR
-222 TVGIV
+222 AYKGSANGIAV
-227 NTYNSRAKCTYNRG
+227 NIYSGCECLYNRG
-241 EINSGD
+241 EINSGEG
-247 GNSKNGYPIGG
+247 GNKNGYPLSWNHGNLG
-258 GRSGYYEYNYYL
+258 SESFSSGYYL
-270 QGNSADAN
+270 QGNSADDDKF
-278 NATPLTE
+278 TPLTE

-405 KVQLNKSQINLY
+405 KVQLNKSHTNLY
-417 KGKTETLSATITP
+417 KGKTETLSAAITP
-430 SNASNKQIAWSVVKG
+430 SNASNKQITWSVVKG

-535 NNNETMLGLAAGKVT
+535 NDNKSMLGLAAGKVT

-584 TGKAIKPKFAVS
+584 TGKAIKPKFTVS
-596 DGTTTLKE
+596 DGSTTLKE

-687 AGARGYR
+687 AGAKGYR
-694 IQIARN
+694 VQIARN
-700 RGFTKSLKTYNVS
+700 RGFTNSLKTYTVS
-713 ANKFKKVFS
+713 ANTSKKIFS

-744 KLVGKYSTVKK
+744 KLIGKYSTVKK
-755 KKRNNSILFF
+755 KKT
-765 KGCRFNL
+765 K

>member
-34 TQESNDESAIPE
+34 TQESNDDSAIPE

-59 IRNNLEGNYIMMA
+59 IRNDLEGNYIMMA

-108 IKGLTIYGKPK
+108 IKGLTIYGDPK
-119 KYDVGL
+119 TYRVGL
-125 FGSINSSSAEPK
+125 FDGLNSKPK

-151 RDSSGYSEDSY
+151 RDSSGSYYSESCD
-162 STAALLA
+162 TAALVA
-169 DGSWYTKI
+169 YASDSSWFAEI
-177 ENCFVIGQI
+177 ENCFVTGQI
-186 SSNVGEISGICTS
+186 SSNVGSISGICTTGR
-199 DCAVENVYNLAE
+199 VENVYNLAE

-222 TVGIV
+222 TAGIV
-227 NTYNSRAKCTYNRG
+227 KKYDSRAKCTYNRG
-241 EINSGD
+241 EINNGD
-247 GNSKNGYPIGG
+247 GNSKNGYSVGNG
-258 GRSGYYEYNYYL
+258 SRGWGYYEYNYYL
-270 QGNSADAN
+270 QGNSADDD

-285 TQMKNSKFYTGF
+285 TQMKNFKFYTGF

-417 KGKTETLSATITP
+417 KGKTETLSAAITP
-430 SNASNKQIAWSVVKG
+430 SNASNKQITWSVVKG

-464 TVRAASA
+464 TVRATSA

-713 ANKFKKVFS
+713 ANTSKKVFG

-755 KKRNNSILFF
+755 KKT
-765 KGCRFNL
+765 K

>member
-59 IRNNLEGNYIMMA
+59 IRNDLEGNYIMMA

-89 NGWEPIQNFNG
+89 NGWNPIDGFKG
-100 TLDGNGHY
+100 ILDGNGHY

-177 ENCFVIGQI
+177 ENCFVTGQI

-278 NATPLTE
+278 NATPLTK
-285 TQMKNSKFYTGF
+285 TQMKNAKFYTGF

-535 NNNETMLGLAAGKVT
+535 NDNESMLGLAAGKVT

-668 KIRKLTAGKKKL
+668 KIRKITAGKKKL

-700 RGFTKSLKTYNVS
+700 RAFTKSLKTYNVS
-713 ANKFKKVFS
+713 ANTSKKVFG

-755 KKRNNSILFF
+755 KKT
-765 KGCRFNL
+765 K

>member
-89 NGWEPIQNFNG
+89 NGWDPIDGFEG

-108 IKGLTIYGKPK
+108 IKGLTIYGDPK
-119 KYDVGL
+119 SRCVGL
-125 FGSINSSSAEPK
+125 FGYAGGTIR
-137 ICNLGMVDVNINIV
+137 NLGMIDVNINLK
-151 RDSSGYSEDSY
+151 RDSGDSNDYTGAFIGRASY
-162 STAALLA
+162 ST
-169 DGSWYTKI
+169 SSI
-177 ENCFVIGQI
+177 ENCFVTGTVA
-186 SSNVGEISGICTS
+186 SNSNYVSGICSMST
-199 DCAVENVYNLAE
+199 DDYKEIKNVYNLA
-211 ISYTS
+211 
-216 DTDSVR
+216 DVR
-222 TVGIV
+222 GPSKWTTQGIAV
-227 NTYNSRAKCTYNRG
+227 TIRQSWCECIYNRG
-241 EINSGD
+241 EISGEEES
-247 GNSKNGYPIGG
+247 SKNGHPLSRGYGYG
-258 GRSGYYEYNYYL
+258 SYGTFSSGYYL
-270 QGNSADAN
+270 QGNSADDDQ
-278 NATPLTE
+278 ATPLTE

-417 KGKTETLSATITP
+417 KGKTETLSAAITP
-430 SNASNKQIAWSVVKG
+430 SNASNKQITWSVVKG

-464 TVRAASA
+464 TVRATSA

-535 NNNETMLGLAAGKVT
+535 NDNKSMLGLAAGKVT

-584 TGKAIKPKFAVS
+584 TGKAIKPKFTVS
-596 DGTTTLKE
+596 DGSTTLKE

-637 SFQILPVAEEIT
+637 SFQILPVAEEVT

-656 NGGSTITAPAKV
+656 SGGSTITAPAKV
-668 KIRKLTAGKKKL
+668 KISKLTAGKKKL

-687 AGARGYR
+687 AGAKGYR
-694 IQIARN
+694 VQIARN
-700 RGFTKSLKTYNVS
+700 RGFTNSLKTYTVS
-713 ANKFKKVFS
+713 ANTSKKIFS

-744 KLVGKYSTVKK
+744 KLIGKYSTVKK
-755 KKRNNSILFF
+755 KKT
-765 KGCRFNL
+765 K

>member
-177 ENCFVIGQI
+177 ENCFVTGQI

-561 VANVTVQRDM
+561 VANVSVQRDM

>member
-8 KVLAMFL
+8 KVLVMFL

-46 GYTPI
+46 GYTVI

-59 IRNNLEGNYIMMA
+59 IRNDLDGNYIMMA

-89 NGWEPIQNFNG
+89 NGWDPIQHFTG

-108 IKGLTIYGKPK
+108 IKGLTIYGDPK
-119 KYDVGL
+119 TYHVGL
-125 FGSINSSSAEPK
+125 FDGLNSKPK

-151 RDSSGYSEDSY
+151 RDSSGSYYSESCD
-162 STAALLA
+162 TAALVA
-169 DGSWYTKI
+169 DGSDSWYAEI
-177 ENCFVIGQI
+177 ENCFVTGQI
-186 SSNVGEISGICTS
+186 SSNVGSISGISTTGR
-199 DCAVENVYNLAE
+199 VENVYNLAQ

-216 DTDSVR
+216 DTDSVW
-222 TVGIV
+222 TAGIV
-227 NTYNSRAKCTYNRG
+227 MDYDSRAKCTYNRG
-241 EINSGD
+241 EINNGV
-247 GNSKNGYPIGG
+247 GNSKNGYPMRGD
-258 GRSGYYEYNYYL
+258 GRWDYCEYNYYL
-270 QGNSADAN
+270 QGNSADDDK
-278 NATPLTE
+278 ATPLTE

-353 IYEDG
+353 IYENG

-380 QSIPISYCGLAE
+380 QSIPISYCGIAE

-417 KGKTETLSATITP
+417 KGKTETLSAAITP
-430 SNASNKQIAWSVVKG
+430 SNASNKQITWSVVKG

-535 NNNETMLGLAAGKVT
+535 NDNESMLGLAAGKVT

-668 KIRKLTAGKKKL
+668 KIRKITAGKKKL

-700 RGFTKSLKTYNVS
+700 RAFTKSLKTYNVS
-713 ANKFKKVFS
+713 ANTSKKVFG

-755 KKRNNSILFF
+755 KKT
-765 KGCRFNL
+765 K

>member
-59 IRNNLEGNYIMMA
+59 IRNDLEGNYIMMA

-177 ENCFVIGQI
+177 ENCFVTGQI

-320 QKRINSIEVTKQPN
+320 QKRINSIEVTKQLN

-535 NNNETMLGLAAGKVT
+535 NDNESMLGLAAGKVT

-668 KIRKLTAGKKKL
+668 KIRKITAGKKKL

-700 RGFTKSLKTYNVS
+700 RAFTKSLKTYNVS
-713 ANKFKKVFS
+713 ANTSKKVFG

-755 KKRNNSILFF
+755 KKT
-765 KGCRFNL
+765 K

>member
-59 IRNNLEGNYIMMA
+59 IRNDLDGKYIMMA

-89 NGWEPIQNFNG
+89 NGWDPIQDFAG
-100 TLDGNGHY
+100 ILDGNGHY
-108 IKGLTIYGKPK
+108 IKGLTIYGDPK
-119 KYDVGL
+119 TYDVGL
-125 FGSINSSSAEPK
+125 FGDVNSRTDTK

-151 RDSSGYSEDSY
+151 RDSSGSYYSDY
-162 STAALLA
+162 YCCTAALLA
-169 DGSWYTKI
+169 DGEEPWYTKI
-177 ENCFVIGQI
+177 ENCFVTGQI
-186 SSNVGEISGICTS
+186 SSNVGKISGICAT
-199 DCAVENVYNLAE
+199 DCTVENAYNLAE

-216 DTDSVR
+216 DTDGVMAA
-222 TVGIV
+222 GIV
-227 NTYNSRAKCTYNRG
+227 RSNNSKAKCTYNRG
-241 EINSGD
+241 TINSGD
-247 GNSKNGYPIGG
+247 GNSKNGYPIGAG
-258 GRSGYYEYNYYL
+258 AGSDYEHNYYL
-270 QGNSADAN
+270 QGNSVDVN

-334 KTVYQQGENF
+334 KTVYQQGEKF
-344 DFTGATLHL
+344 DHKGATLRL

-358 LEQDVLLTKD
+358 LEHDVLLTKD

-397 TVKETAVD
+397 TIKETAVD

-430 SNASNKQIAWSVVKG
+430 SNASNKQITWSVVKG

-464 TVRAASA
+464 TVRATSA

-535 NNNETMLGLAAGKVT
+535 NDNKSMLGLAAGKVT

-584 TGKAIKPKFAVS
+584 TGKAIKPKFTVS
-596 DGTTTLKE
+596 DGSTTLKE

-687 AGARGYR
+687 AGAKGYR
-694 IQIARN
+694 VQIARN
-700 RGFTKSLKTYNVS
+700 RGFTNSLKTYTVS
-713 ANKFKKVFS
+713 ANTSKKVFT

-744 KLVGKYSTVKK
+744 KLIGKYSTVKK
-755 KKRNNSILFF
+755 KKT
-765 KGCRFNL
+765 K

>member
-34 TQESNDESAIPE
+34 AQESKDESAIPE

-59 IRNNLEGNYIMMA
+59 IRNDLDGKYIMMA

-89 NGWEPIQNFNG
+89 SGWDPIQYFTG

-108 IKGLTIYGKPK
+108 IKGLTIYGNPK
-119 KYDVGL
+119 TSYVGL
-125 FGSINSSSAEPK
+125 FGEVYSSDTK

-151 RDSSGYSEDSY
+151 RDSSAGSGYC
-162 STAALLA
+162 TAALLA
-169 DGSWYTKI
+169 DGDSATI
-177 ENCFVIGQI
+177 ENCYVTGQI
-186 SSNVGEISGICTS
+186 SSNWGDVTGIC
-199 DCAVENVYNLAE
+199 AFRFYGKNLYNLAKVSCTADTE
-211 ISYTS
+211 
-216 DTDSVR
+216 DTD
-222 TVGIV
+222 TAGIGFYGH
-227 NTYNSRAKCTYNRG
+227 NQCTYNRG
-241 EINSGD
+241 EINNGD
-247 GNSKNGYPIGG
+247 GNSKNGSPIGG
-258 GRSGYYEYNYYL
+258 ADKYNYYL
-270 QGNSADAN
+270 QGNSADDDK
-278 NATPLTE
+278 ATPLTE

-320 QKRINSIEVTKQPN
+320 QKRINSIEVIKQPN

-380 QSIPISYCGLAE
+380 QSIPISYCGIAE

-430 SNASNKQIAWSVVKG
+430 SNASNKQITWSVVKG

-464 TVRAASA
+464 TVRATSA

-484 PCILLQLTNTNI
+484 PCILLQLNNTNI

-584 TGKAIKPKFAVS
+584 TGKAIKPKFTVS
-596 DGTTTLKE
+596 DGSTTLKE

-649 PDDSSSG
+649 PDSSSG
-656 NGGSTITAPAKV
+656 NGGSTISAPAKV
-668 KIRKLTAGKKKL
+668 SIRKLTAGKKKL

-713 ANKFKKVFS
+713 ANTSKKVFS

-755 KKRNNSILFF
+755 KKT
-765 KGCRFNL
+765 K